1 MSNVKPPTAQEAV
14 LATLRSEIGTG
25 ALAPGEQVVQ
35 DELARRYGVSRV
47 PIREALRIL
56 EAEGLL
62 EYHPHRGYFV
72 TELSVEDLVEVY
84 RIRELLEA
92 EALSMV
98 VDRIADD
105 DIAHLDGLLS
115 EVERAT
121 AAQDVTAITDAN
133 RSFHFAMLDECGMP
147 RLVRLIRLLWD
158 ATDAYRSVYFMEPAN
173 LKRVNAEHRQM
184 MEALRAR
191 DAGRLVAVQA
201 EHRARSAAAVT
212 DRIMALRGGTG
223 LTHASVPS
231 SPHGRVGDR

>member
-1 MSNVKPPTAQEAV
+1 MSSVKPLTAQEAV
-14 LATLRSEIGTG
+14 LATLRSDIATG
-25 ALAPGEQVVQ
+25 VLAPGEQLVQ
-35 DELARRYGVSRV
+35 DDLARRYGVSRV

-72 TELSVEDLVEVY
+72 TELSVKDLVEVY

-98 VDRIADD
+98 VEQIPDE
-105 DIAHLDGLLS
+105 DITDLEGLLA

-121 AAQDVTAITDAN
+121 AAGDVTAITNAN
-133 RSFHFAMLDECGMP
+133 RTFHFAMLEACGMP

-158 ATDAYRSVYFMEPAN
+158 ATDAYRSVYFMEAAN
-173 LKRVNAEHRQM
+173 LERINAEHREM
-184 MEALRAR
+184 MTALRAR

-201 EHRARSAAAVT
+201 GHRDRSAAAVT
-212 DRIMALRGGTG
+212 DRIEALRGGSGT
-223 LTHASVPS
+223 
-231 SPHGRVGDR
+231 